1 MYPVRLHVLF
11 LSLLLNTLSLAGK
24 WTRIELC
31 LKDMKGESLS
41 LRNFVHFKPHKERLG
56 IKPVPPLWA
65 AGH

>member
-24 WTRIELC
+24 WTRIELY
-31 LKDMKGESLS
+31 LKDMTGESLS
-41 LRNFVHFKPHKERLG
+41 LRNFVHFKPHMDRPG
-56 IKPVPPLWA
+56 IKPVPPLWE